1 VSVSFLDPLLAAVVP
16 RCNGDATLL
25 ALLGGP
31 YVLDHIPEQL
41 PVPYVRVSA
50 EERAWPW
57 CGGRSGSEL
66 TLTALVV
73 SRYQGGR
80 EIAQITSRLRQLL
93 DGWRVTL
100 DGADDETQLGY
111 EQAIAAYDADIDGVT
126 LWHRPVLFS
135 CQVV

>member
-1 VSVSFLDPLLAAVVP
+1 MTVSFLDPLLAAVVP
-16 RCNGDATLL
+16 RCNNDATLVQ
-25 ALLGGP
+25 LLGGP
-31 YVLDHIPEQL
+31 YVLDYIPEQL

-57 CGGRSGSEL
+57 LGGRSGSEL

-73 SRYQGGR
+73 SRYQGGH
-80 EIAQITSRLRQLL
+80 EIAAITSRLRELL

-100 DGADDETQLGY
+100 AGAHEETQIGY
-111 EQAIAAYDADIDGVT
+111 EQAVSAYDADVDGVT

-135 CQVV
+135 CLVV

>member
-1 VSVSFLDPLLAAVVP
+1 MSVSFLDPLLAAVVP
-16 RCNGDATLL
+16 RCNGDAALV

-31 YVLDHIPEQL
+31 YVLDHIPTEL

-50 EERAWPW
+50 DERGWPW

-73 SRYQGGR
+73 SQYQGGR
-80 EIAQITSRLRQLL
+80 EIAGITSRLRELL

-100 DGADDETQLGY
+100 AGASEETQLGFD
-111 EQAIAAYDADIDGVT
+111 QAITAYDADIDGVT